1 MRQIALLSVFCLS
14 LFSALGQRQA
24 RISIPMQLEVGSNF
38 SKLEHDSVKVFSQ
51 NPGIVLSLHAG
62 IGFRVQEKFSFSA
75 MGGFLLDGYIFDGE
89 GSSYNVYNLVNEV
102 RFNANYLLPKPNK
115 YGTQWHI
122 GSDFGYTFY
131 GADSISS
138 SQNGVTYE
146 TSGGGKKSFFIGPE
160 IGVTNS
166 TAKGSLSLLISYVYH
181 FEDQITLQTKMYSNQ
196 GSALAAAKG
205 DYLTL
210 RFRYMLDVVGHK
222 PFQTLATQ
230 SPEDYRAFKRRETVT
245 KQKFTAKHNKLVLQ
259 LWDNATE
266 DGDSVSVMVNGA
278 FIAKDLLLSRSKSK
292 LIIRLDEGV
301 NTITIF
307 AHNEGTI
314 SPNTASCQIRS
325 GLRKK
330 QFTIS
335 TSMKRNEAIEVFF

>member
-1 MRQIALLSVFCLS
+1 MRQIILLSVFCLFLLS
-14 LFSALGQRQA
+14 VHGQRQA
-24 RISIPMQLEVGSNF
+24 RMSIPMQLEVGSNF
-38 SKLEHDSVKVFSQ
+38 AKFQNDSSRVFSQ
-51 NPGIVLSLHAG
+51 NPGLVLSLSTG
-62 IGFRVQEKFSFSA
+62 LGFRVKERFAVSA
-75 MGGFLLDGYIFDGE
+75 MAGVLLDGYIFE
-89 GSSYNVYNLVNEV
+89 GGGASYDIYNFISEL
-102 RFNANYLLPKPNK
+102 RFNANYLVRKPNK
-115 YGTQWHI
+115 YGTQWHV

-131 GADSISS
+131 DNDSITSDE
-138 SQNGVTYE
+138 NGVTYE
-146 TSGGGKKSFFIGPE
+146 TTSSGNRSFFIGPE
-160 IGVTNS
+160 LGVTNS
-166 TAKGSLSLLISYVYH
+166 SEKGSMSLLISYVYH
-181 FEDQITLQTKMYSNQ
+181 FEDQITLQTKMYSNE
-196 GSALAAAKG
+196 GSALATAKG

-210 RFRYMLDVVGHK
+210 RFRYMLDVAGHK
-222 PFQTLATQ
+222 PFQTPTT
-230 SPEDYRAFKRRETVT
+230 PYPGDYTAFKGRETVT

-266 DGDSVSVMVNGA
+266 DGDSISVMVNGE

-292 LIIRLDEGV
+292 LIVKLDEGV

-330 QFTIS
+330 KFTIS